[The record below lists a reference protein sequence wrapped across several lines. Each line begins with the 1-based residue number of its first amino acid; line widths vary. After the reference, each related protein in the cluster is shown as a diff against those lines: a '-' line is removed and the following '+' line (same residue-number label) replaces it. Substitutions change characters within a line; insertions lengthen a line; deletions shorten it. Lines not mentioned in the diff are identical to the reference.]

1 MTLREFTAMPRNRTC
16 HNLLTTLPLPKG
28 VPAAFGLGLNYCN
41 KASFPTNNITN
52 TFKRYRNNMR
62 CRKYWKDNPPED
74 TDEVTYNPK
83 LYISS
88 GKVFDYAGGDIE
100 DAIDAFETDVRR
112 TQAQFNRKH
121 AKNIST
127 RKYQLVISFRQHDR
141 YIIIEADKNLGPCIL
156 ERETYIRRALEE
168 HLGNTTN

>member
-1 MTLREFTAMPRNRTC
+1 
-16 HNLLTTLPLPKG
+16 
-28 VPAAFGLGLNYCN
+28 
-41 KASFPTNNITN
+41 
-52 TFKRYRNNMR
+52 MR
-62 CRKYWKDNPPED
+62 CRKYWKDNRPEE
-74 TDEVTYNPK
+74 TDEETYNPK

-88 GKVFDYAGGDIE
+88 GAVFDYAGEDIE

-112 TQAQFNRKH
+112 TQAQFNKKH

-156 ERETYIRRALEE
+156 EQETYIRRALEE
-168 HLGNTTN
+168 HLGNTNNYQQITKTRAANIQQRLSWALGKWIQEFQSELPAQERDYLDRA